1 MDHLYTDTYQ
11 EALQIERE
19 LDAFLSQTEVGSTS
33 INIPLLHV
41 IIRNLGLLALKVDD
55 LVRNYD
61 PMDFQCPTGI
71 LLDLMYI
78 KGILPT
84 VESNMRSI
92 GELKLSEDCCSQCL
106 AENLFIL
113 LAYYDNV
120 VIRLFRI
127 CLSLH
132 GEVTS

>member
-1 MDHLYTDTYQ
+1 MDHLCTDTYQ
-11 EALQIERE
+11 DALQIEKE
-19 LDAFLSQTEVGSTS
+19 LNAFLKQTEVGSTS
-33 INIPLLHV
+33 INIPLLHN
-41 IIRNLGLLALKVDD
+41 IIRDLGLLALKVDD
-55 LVRNYD
+55 LIRNYS
-61 PMDFQCPTGI
+61 PLDFQCPTNI
-71 LLDLMYI
+71 LLDLMYV

-92 GELKLSEDCCSQCL
+92 GELKLSDDRCSQCL

-127 CLSLH
+127 CLSMH
-132 GEVTS
+132 GEVAL